1 MDTLSF
7 WTLLL
12 AIATFILAIAAFLAI
27 FQNYIFRRADRN
39 RDSIIRS
46 TEDLFS
52 WMEESLRL
60 FYLPYNYNKD
70 EIYFGLI
77 RMVSKSTD
85 STAAAIIVGTE
96 FIGLVRRATYALT
109 NYLSAIKARRQQ
121 KLINDSILE
130 EYSTSFEGLHF
141 YLNLLRSWD
150 YKYSAFLKEAKKHS
164 KLPLSENISAIQII
178 EEATKLKSKDLS

>member
-1 MDTLSF
+1 MDTG
-7 WTLLL
+7 TLL
-12 AIATFILAIAAFLAI
+12 AISAGATFLLALAAVGAIL
-27 FQNYIFRRADRN
+27 QNCIFRRADRN
-39 RDSIIRS
+39 RERVIRS
-46 TEDLFS
+46 TEELFS

-85 STAAAIIVGTE
+85 STAAAIKVGNE

-109 NYLSAIKARRQQ
+109 NYLSAIKERRQH
-121 KLINDSILE
+121 KTIDDSILKE
-130 EYSTSFEGLHF
+130 FKASFEGLHF

-150 YKYSAFLKEAKKHS
+150 YKYTAFLKEAKKHS
-164 KLPLSENISAIQII
+164 ELPLYENLQVL
-178 EEATKLKSKDLS
+178 EE

>member
-1 MDTLSF
+1 MVDWLKEWAIPLSAGATF
-7 WTLLL
+7 LL
-12 AIATFILAIAAFLAI
+12 ALAAVGAIL
-27 FQNYIFRRADRN
+27 QNYIFRRADRN
-39 RDSIIRS
+39 RERIIRS
-46 TEDLFS
+46 TEELFS

-85 STAAAIIVGTE
+85 STAAAIIVGNE

-109 NYLSAIKARRQQ
+109 NYLSAIRARRQHKQ
-121 KLINDSILE
+121 IDDSILKE
-130 EYSTSFEGLHF
+130 FKTSFEGLHF

-150 YKYSAFLKEAKKHS
+150 YKYAAFLKEARAHS
-164 KLPLSENISAIQII
+164 KLPLSENLESLEQ
-178 EEATKLKSKDLS
+178 